1 MAITKMSIGVPPV
14 NRFTVA
20 ARALSK
26 CGRTPAMNAG
36 WMEKVMTTMHNSDSL
51 EVRELKDE
59 LSEKELKNVFG
70 GKASFN
76 DFNFTHHVDKASPVL
91 MMA

>member
-1 MAITKMSIGVPPV
+1 VWPHTSED
-14 NRFTVA
+14 
-20 ARALSK
+20 
-26 CGRTPAMNAG
+26 AG
-36 WMEKVMTTMHNSDSL
+36 LMEKIMTTTHNSEASL

>member
-1 MAITKMSIGVPPV
+1 MPCAKVPV
-14 NRFTVA
+14 
-20 ARALSK
+20 
-26 CGRTPAMNAG
+26 PAMDAG
-36 WMEKVMTTMHNSDSL
+36 LMEKIMTPMHNSKASI

-59 LSEKELKNVFG
+59 LREEELQTVFG

-91 MMA
+91 MQACATSK

>member
-1 MAITKMSIGVPPV
+1 
-14 NRFTVA
+14 
-20 ARALSK
+20 
-26 CGRTPAMNAG
+26 
-36 WMEKVMTTMHNSDSL
+36 MTTTHNSEASL

-76 DFNFTHHVDKASPVL
+76 DFNFTHHVDKAWPVL

>member
-1 MAITKMSIGVPPV
+1 
-14 NRFTVA
+14 
-20 ARALSK
+20 
-26 CGRTPAMNAG
+26 
-36 WMEKVMTTMHNSDSL
+36 MEKVMTTMHNSDSL

-76 DFNFTHHVDKASPVL
+76 DFNFTHQVDKASPVL